1 MEVVNL
7 MRVAE
12 SIIIDRISQSII
24 FSGHETS
31 NCCRGL
37 FLFGWGGRIIFKLSL
52 TQESADSND
61 FSQLA
66 ANMEKLTAIRN
77 GDHAT
82 FVEVYDVMHARVFR
96 FFLKRVYFHD
106 TAKDL
111 TQQCFIRL
119 WQYRESLS
127 PEHALEKQIF
137 IIARGLLINHL
148 KKEAT
153 QKKLKADASRRL
165 SAVVETGGDTLLERS
180 DEVNEAIKGLSPV
193 RKRVIILK
201 TFHGCTNK
209 EIAQQ
214 LQISVKTVED
224 HVTKAFR
231 HIRQIIAFFLF

>member
-1 MEVVNL
+1 MENL
-7 MRVAE
+7 A
-12 SIIIDRISQSII
+12 
-24 FSGHETS
+24 
-31 NCCRGL
+31 
-37 FLFGWGGRIIFKLSL
+37 
-52 TQESADSND
+52 
-61 FSQLA
+61 
-66 ANMEKLTAIRN
+66 AIRN
-77 GDHAT
+77 GDHAA
-82 FVEVYDVMHARVFR
+82 FIQVYEQLHARLFR

-127 PEHALEKQIF
+127 SEHALEKQVF

-153 QKKLKADASRRL
+153 QKKLKADMGRQIPVQTEAGSD
-165 SAVVETGGDTLLERS
+165 VLLERAS
-180 DEVNEAIKGLSPV
+180 EVNAAIEGLPPT

-201 TFHGCTNK
+201 TFHGCSNK

-231 HIRQIIAFFLF
+231 HIRQVIAFFLF

>member
-1 MEVVNL
+1 MENL
-7 MRVAE
+7 A
-12 SIIIDRISQSII
+12 
-24 FSGHETS
+24 
-31 NCCRGL
+31 
-37 FLFGWGGRIIFKLSL
+37 
-52 TQESADSND
+52 
-61 FSQLA
+61 
-66 ANMEKLTAIRN
+66 AIRN
-77 GDHAT
+77 GDHAV
-82 FVEVYDVMHARVFR
+82 FIEVYEQLHARLFR

-111 TQQCFIRL
+111 TQQSFIRL

-127 PEHALEKQIF
+127 MEHTLEKQVF

-153 QKKLKADASRRL
+153 QKKLKAEMGRDVPVESVPAGDVLMERAS
-165 SAVVETGGDTLLERS
+165 
-180 DEVNEAIKGLSPV
+180 EVNAAIQTLPPV

-201 TFHGCTNK
+201 TFHGFSNK

-231 HIRQIIAFFLF
+231 HIRQVIAFFLF